1 MDGGK
6 HGVHTDMRGGQ
17 SSRYLN
23 QAVQLDFAH
32 DIDLHLPV
40 RWDLHQTRFCAANE
54 RFHPRLRL
62 RLVVDL
68 RPVISHA
75 QIVRL

>member
-6 HGVHTDMRGGQ
+6 HGAHTDMRGGQ

-23 QAVQLDFAH
+23 QAVQLGFAY
-32 DIDLHLPV
+32 DIDVHLPV
-40 RWDLHQTRFCAANE
+40 RWDLYQTCFCAANE

-62 RLVVDL
+62 CLVVDL
-68 RPVISHA
+68 CPVISHA
-75 QIVRL
+75 QIVCL